1 MHFVCSQQVFNPTL
15 VVFLLIVYFL
25 TTSVFKGIIQC
36 FCVSIEIN
44 FEHLIDVVFGYKSYL
59 HDIAW
64 LVQAPCDSNT
74 RCLVVAKVPKVVAS
88 YARASIK
95 SMLHQL

>member
-1 MHFVCSQQVFNPTL
+1 MHLLCSQQAFSPAL
-15 VVFLLIVYFL
+15 VVILLIVYFL
-25 TTSVFKGIIQC
+25 NTSVFKGIFQY

-64 LVQAPCDSNT
+64 LVQTPCDSNT
-74 RCLVVAKVPKVVAS
+74 RCFVVAKAPKVVAS